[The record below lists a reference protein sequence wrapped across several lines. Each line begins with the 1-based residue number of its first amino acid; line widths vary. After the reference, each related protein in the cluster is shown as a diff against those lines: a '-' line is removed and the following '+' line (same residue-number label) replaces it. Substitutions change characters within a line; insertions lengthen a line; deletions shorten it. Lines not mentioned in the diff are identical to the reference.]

1 MNVTVN
7 SENVE
12 IFQGATV
19 ADALRAWSPEA
30 FRDVKKGARRV
41 TDKRGRE
48 VLLDGELA
56 EGQALTV
63 AGVQE

>member
-7 SENVE
+7 GEKVE

-19 ADALRAWSPEA
+19 KDALRAWSA
-30 FRDVKKGARRV
+30 DSLKAVKNGASRV

-48 VLLDGELA
+48 IMLDGALSD
-56 EGQALTV
+56 GQALMV
-63 AGVQE
+63 KAVQ